1 MKANKGKSKA
11 GLLDGL
17 ISELLSSENKSIID
31 PDMLADDKYAK
42 NVPDRYR
49 IIAAAFVN
57 KSSLSE
63 LNSALVSH
71 SCEQLYARN
80 PYEATLIY
88 AFSNGLSYDE
98 WRKLLKESEYIRS
111 HVNDEPLLSSGRLSL
126 RDIREY
132 VAKNSG
138 DASDTHYETLHRTNS
153 IQTHLSTASGDRK
166 ELLKYLLR
174 NTSEFSFVREIT
186 RYYFCKYLMYFLETR
201 KKDYCQALESG
212 NGIARALSRL
222 SVFKVQTTLA
232 RKKSTPEEA
241 ATLIDE
247 APVSLST
254 IYDEFQAF
262 YFDYTSM
269 DWMSVLLER
278 YDIYNLTA
286 SQKKDVA
293 NYLRN
298 YNHSLAGKSD
308 EEVIAWQQ
316 EEMERRD
323 AEADQKY
330 SLDNDGAAVVPSR
343 VGETF
348 LRKVLRGSVDLDRTT
363 FLSFLLFFD
372 KESDVPAEHRI
383 NEARLR
389 DILNGCGFSVLDPDR
404 EIDDFI
410 IEYMKADDPM
420 SLLLQEAEIMAMSQE
435 NFYLYKS
442 HLASKSKSSE
452 WEHLL

>member
-1 MKANKGKSKA
+1 MGSKKSKF
-11 GLLDGL
+11 GLMDNL
-17 ISELLSSENKSIID
+17 INELLSTQSEEVID
-31 PDMLADDKYAK
+31 PKLLANDKLASRI
-42 NVPDRYR
+42 PLRYR
-49 IIAAAFVN
+49 IIAAAFIAKADLN
-57 KSSLSE
+57 E
-63 LNSALVSH
+63 LNSTLVAH

-88 AFSNGLSYDE
+88 AFSNGLGYDE
-98 WRKLLKESEYIRS
+98 WRSLLKESEYIRS
-111 HVNDEPLLSSGRLSL
+111 NVNDEPLLSSGRLSL
-126 RDIREY
+126 ADIRSY

-138 DASDTHYETLHRTNS
+138 DASETHYETIHRTNS
-153 IQTHLSTASGDRK
+153 IQSHLSSASADRK

-201 KKDYCQALESG
+201 KRDYCHALESG
-212 NGIARALSRL
+212 HGVSRALARL
-222 SVFKVQTTLA
+222 SVFKVQSTLA
-232 RKKSTPEEA
+232 RKKHSPEEA
-241 ATLIDE
+241 AKLIDE
-247 APVSLST
+247 APISLFA
-254 IYDEFQAF
+254 IYDEFQSF
-262 YFDYTSM
+262 YFEYTTM

-278 YDIYNLTA
+278 YDIYNLSA
-286 SQKKDVA
+286 SQKKEVA
-293 NYLRN
+293 YYLRN
-298 YNHSLAGKSD
+298 YNPALAGKSD
-308 EEVIAWQQ
+308 EELISWQQ

-323 AEADQKY
+323 AEADLEY
-330 SLDNDGAAVVPSR
+330 SLDREGKTSTPSR

-348 LRKVLRGSVDLDRTT
+348 LRKVLRGTVDLDRTT

-383 NEARLR
+383 TESRLR
-389 DILNGCGFSVLDPDR
+389 EILTGCGFPVLNSER

-410 IEYMKADDPM
+410 IDYLNADDPM

-452 WEHLL
+452 WENLL